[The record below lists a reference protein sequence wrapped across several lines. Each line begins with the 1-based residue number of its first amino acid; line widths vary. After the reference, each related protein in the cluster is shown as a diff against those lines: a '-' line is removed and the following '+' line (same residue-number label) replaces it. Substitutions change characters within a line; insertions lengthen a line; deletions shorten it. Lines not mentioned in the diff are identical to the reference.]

1 MTTFP
6 TSHPLASLASAL
18 SPEESRRY
26 GRHLSMPE
34 IGAEGQARLKAS
46 AVLIVGAGGLGSP
59 AALYLAAAGIGR
71 IGLVDFDTVEET
83 NLQRQILHTTP
94 SVGAPKLE
102 SAVDRLKALNPYV
115 DVRPHAFK
123 LDREN
128 ALGLLRDYDVIIDA
142 TDNFATRYLINDACA
157 MLGKADVYGSVF
169 RFEGQV
175 SVFFAEK
182 GPCYRCLHPEPPP
195 PHLAPDC
202 AEAGVLGVLPGIIG
216 TMQAAE
222 AIKLLLNVGT
232 PLIGTLL
239 QIDALHWEI
248 LPLGVLKNP
257 ECRLCG
263 AEPSIHELIDFEQW
277 CAGAGRTESETDE
290 ITVQE
295 LAGKLRSRHPVQLI
309 DVREP
314 FESAIATIGGTL
326 VPLDLLPEQV
336 SRFDPLQE
344 TIVYCHT
351 GRRSAHAVAY
361 LRKLGFSKA
370 KNLRGGIEAWSRE
383 IDRSVPR
390 Y

>member
-1 MTTFP
+1 M
-6 TSHPLASLASAL
+6 ASLPSAL
-18 SPEESRRY
+18 SPEEIRRY

-34 IGAEGQARLKAS
+34 IGPEGQARLKAS

-59 AALYLAAAGIGR
+59 AALYLAAAGVGR
-71 IGLVDFDTVEET
+71 IGLVDFDTVEVT

-94 SVGAPKLE
+94 SVGTPKLT
-102 SAVDRLKALNPYV
+102 SAVDRLKVLNPHIE
-115 DVRPHAFK
+115 VRTHAVR
-123 LDREN
+123 LDRGN
-128 ALGLLRDYDVIIDA
+128 ALDVLRDYDVIIDA
-142 TDNFATRYLINDACA
+142 TDNFPTRYLINDACT

-175 SVFFAEK
+175 SVFFAGK

-195 PHLAPDC
+195 KHLAPDC
-202 AEAGVLGVLPGIIG
+202 ADAGVLGVLPGIIG
-216 TMQAAE
+216 SMQAAE
-222 AIKLLLNVGT
+222 AIKLLLNIGT

-239 QIDALHWEI
+239 HVNALRWEI
-248 LPLGVLKNP
+248 LPLFVAKNP

-263 AEPSIHELIDFEQW
+263 REPSIHELIDFEQW
-277 CAGAGRTESETDE
+277 CAGSGRVEEETDE

-295 LAGKLRSRHPVQLI
+295 LAGKLRSGTSVQLI

-326 VPLDLLPEQV
+326 VPLSVLPERA
-336 SRFDPLQE
+336 SRFDPAKE

-370 KNLRGGIEAWSRE
+370 KNLIGGIEAWSLE

>member
-1 MTTFP
+1 
-6 TSHPLASLASAL
+6 
-18 SPEESRRY
+18 
-26 GRHLSMPE
+26 MPE
-34 IGAEGQARLKAS
+34 IGPEGQARLKAS

-94 SVGAPKLE
+94 SVGRPKLE
-102 SAVDRLKALNPYV
+102 SAVERLKALNPRV
-115 DVRPHAFK
+115 EVRTHAVR
-123 LDREN
+123 LARDN
-128 ALGLLRDYDVIIDA
+128 ALDVLRDYDVIIDA
-142 TDNFATRYLINDACA
+142 TDNFPARYLINDACA
-157 MLGKADVYGSVF
+157 LLGKADVYGSVF

-175 SVFFAEK
+175 SVFSAGK

-202 AEAGVLGVLPGIIG
+202 ADAGVLGVLAGIIG

-222 AIKLLLNVGT
+222 AIKLLLNIGT

-239 QIDALHWEI
+239 HVNALHWEI
-248 LPLGVLKNP
+248 LPISVAKNP

-263 AEPSIHELIDFEQW
+263 ERPSIHELIDVEQW
-277 CAGAGRTESETDE
+277 CAASNKAGEETDE

-295 LAGKLRSRHPVQLI
+295 LAGKLRNGNPVQLI

-326 VPLDLLPEQV
+326 VPLSLLPERA
-336 SRFDPLQE
+336 SRLDPMME
-344 TIVYCHT
+344 TVVYCHT

-370 KNLRGGIEAWSRE
+370 KNLIGGIEAWSLE